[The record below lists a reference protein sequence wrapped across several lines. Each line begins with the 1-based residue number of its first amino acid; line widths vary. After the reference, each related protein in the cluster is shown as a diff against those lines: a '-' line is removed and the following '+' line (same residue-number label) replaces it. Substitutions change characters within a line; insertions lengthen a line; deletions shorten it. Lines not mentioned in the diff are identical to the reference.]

1 MNFDAPPFATH
12 RGLTLAGLIALVIAL
27 VAAVVQPAL
36 ARADSTYEAY
46 ATGTTQDG
54 FYNVRP
60 LGQDAAEIAY
70 CMNVHFAPP
79 PKQQPETALPQFSRI
94 DATGDFAAYTEK
106 KGERDLDSK
115 LLTILWNGAPN
126 DALGLVGSG
135 VLTPDELRHVTQQAL
150 WHYTDGYISQGLL
163 DGTSESAKLYRQM
176 THQARAGEEMTLA
189 EYPSDALLYVYTPN
203 DSATR
208 WQTLLG
214 AYFRHPSTG
223 EVIAPREESFSVEKR
238 DAATQETLLGA
249 SLQLRTAAGH
259 TFAWDSA
266 TTKENLQVE
275 PGEYWLS
282 ETAAPAGYEQPG
294 TAPLATITIAED
306 GTVTL
311 GKHSPL
317 VALEGKT
324 LVVNNK
330 KQSQPT
336 LVTNAYDAAGGERDN
351 LLPSTGGQVADMLT
365 YTGLEAGKS
374 YVVRGQLVDK
384 ATGQPTGVEK
394 QETFVAETADGSHTV
409 TFDVPASLA
418 GTSLVAYEAIYAA
431 DDESHVVVQ
440 HADRDSAAQTV
451 LVDSPEIPA
460 AISTKATVTGE
471 SESNILPAS
480 GGSITD
486 TVTYTGL
493 ETGHTY
499 TLRGELM
506 DKHTGASTGIT
517 AEKKFDVDELSG
529 PDGEVSLDFTVGG
542 EWAGHDLV
550 VFETII
556 DPDHLE
562 AASHKDLGAA
572 SQTIMVASE
581 KEGFGWVIPLAM
593 GGALIGGALLAGS
606 AVSSGSS
613 GPSGSSAPAG
623 SAAANA
629 SPAAPASSQAPVE
642 AAATSA
648 PAPTPTSPAVRLATT
663 GASVLGILG
672 ISVALIIGGALVIA
686 RCRKG

>member
-70 CMNVHFAPP
+70 CMNVHFALPRT
-79 PKQQPETALPQFSRI
+79 QRSGESLPQFSRI
-94 DATGDFAAYTEK
+94 AATGDFAAYTEK

-126 DALGLVGSG
+126 DALGLVDSG
-135 VLTPDELRHVTQQAL
+135 VLTADELRRVTQKSL
-150 WHYTDGYISQGLL
+150 WYYTDGYISQDLL

-189 EYPSDALLYVYTPN
+189 EYPSDAVLYVYTPN
-203 DSATR
+203 DSGTR

-214 AYFRHPSTG
+214 AYFRHPSTR

-238 DAATQETLLGA
+238 DAETKETLPGA
-249 SLQLRTAAGH
+249 SLQLRSAAGD
-259 TFAWDSA
+259 TYAWDSA
-266 TTKENLQVE
+266 ATKENLQLA
-275 PGEYWLS
+275 PGEYRLS
-282 ETAAPAGYEQPG
+282 ETAAPASYEQPG
-294 TAPLATITIAED
+294 TAPLATVTIAED

-394 QETFVAETADGSHTV
+394 QETFIAETADGSHTV

-460 AISTKATVTGE
+460 SITTKATVTGDN
-471 SESNILPAS
+471 ESNILPAS

-506 DKHTGASTGIT
+506 DKRTGASTGIT
-517 AEKKFDVDELSG
+517 AEKKFNVDELSG

-581 KEGFGWVIPLAM
+581 KEGFGWVIPLAI
-593 GGALIGGALLAGS
+593 GALIGGALLAGS

-613 GPSGSSAPAG
+613 GPSGSWAPAG

-629 SPAAPASSQAPVE
+629 SSAAPASSQAPVE

>member
-1 MNFDAPPFATH
+1 
-12 RGLTLAGLIALVIAL
+12 
-27 VAAVVQPAL
+27 
-36 ARADSTYEAY
+36 
-46 ATGTTQDG
+46 
-54 FYNVRP
+54 
-60 LGQDAAEIAY
+60 
-70 CMNVHFAPP
+70 MNVHFALPRT
-79 PKQQPETALPQFSRI
+79 QRSGESLPQFSRI
-94 DATGDFAAYTEK
+94 DATGDFASYTEK
-106 KGERDLDSK
+106 KGEGDLDSK

-126 DALGLVGSG
+126 DALGLVDSG
-135 VLTPDELRHVTQQAL
+135 VLTADELRRVTQKSL
-150 WHYTDGYISQGLL
+150 WYYTDGHISQGLL

-189 EYPSDALLYVYTPN
+189 EYPSDAVLYVYTPN

-214 AYFRHPSTG
+214 ASFRHPSTG
-223 EVIAPREESFSVEKR
+223 EVIVPREASFSVEKR
-238 DAATQETLLGA
+238 DAATQETLPGA
-249 SLQLRTAAGH
+249 SLQLRSAAGD
-259 TFAWDSA
+259 TYAWDSA
-266 TTKENLQVE
+266 ATKENLQLA
-275 PGEYWLS
+275 PGEYQLS
-282 ETAAPAGYEQPG
+282 ETAAPASYEQPG
-294 TAPLATITIAED
+294 TAPLATVTIAED

-394 QETFVAETADGSHTV
+394 QETFVAETADGSYTV

-418 GTSLVAYEAIYAA
+418 GTLLVAYEAIYAA

-460 AISTKATVTGE
+460 SITTKASVTGD
-471 SESNILPAS
+471 SAGNILP
-480 GGSITD
+480 
-486 TVTYTGL
+486 
-493 ETGHTY
+493 
-499 TLRGELM
+499 
-506 DKHTGASTGIT
+506 
-517 AEKKFDVDELSG
+517 
-529 PDGEVSLDFTVGG
+529 
-542 EWAGHDLV
+542 
-550 VFETII
+550 
-556 DPDHLE
+556 
-562 AASHKDLGAA
+562 
-572 SQTIMVASE
+572 ASE
-581 KEGFGWVIPLAM
+581 KEGFGWVIPLAI

-606 AVSSGSS
+606 AVSPGS
-613 GPSGSSAPAG
+613 SGSSAPAG
-623 SAAANA
+623 SAAADA
-629 SPAAPASSQAPVE
+629 SSAAPASSQAPVE

>member
-1 MNFDAPPFATH
+1 MNFDAPPFDTR
-12 RGLTLAGLIALVIAL
+12 RGLTLAGLIALVIVL
-27 VAAVVQPAL
+27 VAAVVQPAP

-46 ATGTTQDG
+46 TSRG
-54 FYNVRP
+54 FFNVRP
-60 LGQDAAEIAY
+60 LGQDASEIAY
-70 CMNVHFAPP
+70 CMNFHFAPP
-79 PKQQPETALPQFSRI
+79 PTQRSGESLPQFSRR
-94 DATGDFAAYTEK
+94 DATDEFAAYTEK
-106 KGERDLDSK
+106 KGERDLDAK

-126 DALGLVGSG
+126 DALGLVDSG
-135 VLTPDELRHVTQQAL
+135 VLTADELRRVTQKSL
-150 WHYTDGYISQGLL
+150 WYYTDGHISQGLL

-189 EYPSDALLYVYTPN
+189 EYPSDAVLYVYTPN

-214 AYFRHPSTG
+214 ASFRHPSTG
-223 EVIAPREESFSVEKR
+223 EVIVPRETSFSVEKR
-238 DAATQETLLGA
+238 DAATQETLPGA
-249 SLQLRTAAGH
+249 SLQLRSAAGD
-259 TFAWDSA
+259 TYAWDSA
-266 TTKENLQVE
+266 ATKENLQLA
-275 PGEYWLS
+275 PGEYQLS

-294 TAPLATITIAED
+294 TAPLATVTIAED

-394 QETFVAETADGSHTV
+394 QETFIAETADGSHTV

-460 AISTKATVTGE
+460 AISTKASVTGD
-471 SESNILPAS
+471 SAGNILPAS

-529 PDGEVSLDFTVGG
+529 PDGEVSLDFTVGP
-542 EWAGHDLV
+542 EWADHDLV

-581 KEGFGWVIPLAM
+581 KEGFGWVIPLAI

-613 GPSGSSAPAG
+613 GSSAPAG
-623 SAAANA
+623 SAAADA

-648 PAPTPTSPAVRLATT
+648 PAPTTTSPAVRLATT

>member
-1 MNFDAPPFATH
+1 MSVYFFSDSQPSIFSQGIPKHRKAGIRELRCPTLRHAPRPHPRRAH
-12 RGLTLAGLIALVIAL
+12 RARHRADRRRRA
-27 VAAVVQPAL
+27 

-46 ATGTTQDG
+46 TSRG
-54 FYNVRP
+54 FFNVRP

-70 CMNVHFAPP
+70 CMNVHFALPRT
-79 PKQQPETALPQFSRI
+79 QRSGESLPQFSRI
-94 DATGDFAAYTEK
+94 DATGDFASYTEK
-106 KGERDLDSK
+106 KGEGDLDSK

-126 DALGLVGSG
+126 DALGLVDSG
-135 VLTPDELRHVTQQAL
+135 VLTADELRRVTQKSL
-150 WHYTDGYISQGLL
+150 WYYTDGHISQGLL

-189 EYPSDALLYVYTPN
+189 EYPSDAVLYVYTPN

-214 AYFRHPSTG
+214 ASFRHPSTG
-223 EVIAPREESFSVEKR
+223 EVIVPREASFSVEKR
-238 DAATQETLLGA
+238 DAATQETLPGA
-249 SLQLRTAAGH
+249 SLQLRSAAGD
-259 TFAWDSA
+259 TYAWDSA
-266 TTKENLQVE
+266 ATKENLQLA
-275 PGEYWLS
+275 PGEYQLS
-282 ETAAPAGYEQPG
+282 ETAAPASYEQPG
-294 TAPLATITIAED
+294 TAPLATVTIAED

-394 QETFVAETADGSHTV
+394 QETFVAETADGSYTV

-418 GTSLVAYEAIYAA
+418 GTLLVAYEAIYAA

-460 AISTKATVTGE
+460 SITTKASVTGD
-471 SESNILPAS
+471 SAGNILP
-480 GGSITD
+480 
-486 TVTYTGL
+486 
-493 ETGHTY
+493 
-499 TLRGELM
+499 
-506 DKHTGASTGIT
+506 
-517 AEKKFDVDELSG
+517 
-529 PDGEVSLDFTVGG
+529 
-542 EWAGHDLV
+542 
-550 VFETII
+550 
-556 DPDHLE
+556 
-562 AASHKDLGAA
+562 
-572 SQTIMVASE
+572 ASE
-581 KEGFGWVIPLAM
+581 KEGFGWVIPLAI

-606 AVSSGSS
+606 AVSPGS
-613 GPSGSSAPAG
+613 SGSSAPAG
-623 SAAANA
+623 SAAADA
-629 SPAAPASSQAPVE
+629 SSAAPASSQAPVE